1 MALRR
6 PGEQFWPRLASPQPD
21 PVGCSPGVRG
31 AARRPWGQHTEPP
44 SHPGRPRHSHLVEWS
59 RFQQLS
65 YKPGHREVP
74 GLGRGWGCADTQRGK
89 GRECR
94 SGAGASG
101 LGRGGPQVTS
111 FPREPLCMS
120 PGPARAPPSGPR
132 RVCPWPPPEQDG
144 VPPRPGPRPAPGA
157 HPCGPPSHTVHHWPR
172 DWATPRSN
180 LDRQQQVPSRV
191 AGAVPSLPSPA
202 FTPWPGLPVAKSH
215 ATQALAP
222 KRMQKR
228 VGRSPDTLLRWRPA
242 GP

>member
-1 MALRR
+1 MRPRSKGCGEATLGAAHRAPEP
-6 PGEQFWPRLASPQPD
+6 PGEAPAQPL
-21 PVGCSPGVRG
+21 GGVEPFPTSVLRAG
-31 AARRPWGQHTEPP
+31 AQGGARTGT
-44 SHPGRPRHSHLVEWS
+44 
-59 RFQQLS
+59 
-65 YKPGHREVP
+65 
-74 GLGRGWGCADTQRGK
+74 GWGCADTQRGK

-111 FPREPLCMS
+111 FPREPLCTS
-120 PGPARAPPSGPR
+120 PGPARAPPSGPP

-157 HPCGPPSHTVHHWPR
+157 HPCAPPSHTVHHWPR
-172 DWATPRSN
+172 DWAIPRSN
-180 LDRQQQVPSRV
+180 PDRQQQVPSRV

-202 FTPWPGLPVAKSH
+202 FTPWPSLPVAKSH

>member
-1 MALRR
+1 MQPRSKGYGEATLGAAHRAPEPPWEAPAQPLGGVEPFPTTVLQAGAQGGARTGTGVGVCRHPEGQRQGVQERSGCQR
-6 PGEQFWPRLASPQPD
+6 PGKRWPASDELSTGTPMHVPRAGAGSALWAPESLSLATPRTGWSSSETRAQA
-21 PVGCSPGVRG
+21 S
-31 AARRPWGQHTEPP
+31 ARRPSMW
-44 SHPGRPRHSHLVEWS
+44 
-59 RFQQLS
+59 
-65 YKPGHREVP
+65 
-74 GLGRGWGCADTQRGK
+74 A
-89 GRECR
+89 
-94 SGAGASG
+94 
-101 LGRGGPQVTS
+101 
-111 FPREPLCMS
+111 
-120 PGPARAPPSGPR
+120 
-132 RVCPWPPPEQDG
+132 
-144 VPPRPGPRPAPGA
+144 
-157 HPCGPPSHTVHHWPR
+157 PSHTVHHWPR